1 MAGRDLTMGPLPHSV
16 RLVCRTIRR
25 PIQNLLPGMCL
36 ALVSGKGFGSLSPC
50 GSSTNSTTTKDVRP
64 HFDAKGLPETKGF
77 KKM

>member
-36 ALVSGKGFGSLSPC
+36 ALVSVKVLALC
-50 GSSTNSTTTKDVRP
+50 LHLEVRP
-64 HFDAKGLPETKGF
+64 TQLLRR
-77 KKM
+77 M